1 MTNQGFMV
9 NEQERAYLDASKP
22 TAIAMR
28 KREGEYKHPIPTTEE
43 IKAAREFTIR
53 AADCGRGGE

>member
-1 MTNQGFMV
+1 MTNQGFEEGGQAMV

-28 KREGEYKHPIPTTEE
+28 KR
-43 IKAAREFTIR
+43 
-53 AADCGRGGE
+53 GRRIQASDSDNRGDQGGA